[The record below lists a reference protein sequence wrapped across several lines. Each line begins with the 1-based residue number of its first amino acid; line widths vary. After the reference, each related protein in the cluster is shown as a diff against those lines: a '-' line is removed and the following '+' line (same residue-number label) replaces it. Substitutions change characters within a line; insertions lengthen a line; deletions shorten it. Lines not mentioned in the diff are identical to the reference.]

1 MFIFIFFI
9 LCIISQNGSMDER
22 GGAGGFARLAAA
34 AMCDHAVL

>member
-1 MFIFIFFI
+1 MFFYFED
-9 LCIISQNGSMDER
+9 NGSMDER